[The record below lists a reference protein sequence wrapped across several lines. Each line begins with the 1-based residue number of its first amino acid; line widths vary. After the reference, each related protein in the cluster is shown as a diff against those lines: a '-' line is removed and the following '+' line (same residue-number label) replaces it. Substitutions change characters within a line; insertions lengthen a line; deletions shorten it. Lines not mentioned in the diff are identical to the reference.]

1 MSSVAVPR
9 ASYPNRPLAA
19 DLPGDAMFVALPRI
33 VEPPEGTM
41 DTTRTASPVW
51 TVLGVGADRGR
62 PPALLASPMVVA
74 APRA

>member
-1 MSSVAVPR
+1 
-9 ASYPNRPLAA
+9 
-19 DLPGDAMFVALPRI
+19 MFVALPRI